1 MKRQRK
7 IPVLYFIF
15 LTIVLIGWLIYV
27 KNIDLALLYS
37 KRWPSALTMLF
48 GSFIA
53 GSSPEGSAAISY
65 PIFTLLLNIPPA
77 VARNFSFA
85 IQSIGMTSATLLI
98 LGLKIKVEWNYIK
111 FVTLGGIF
119 GLIFG
124 TYQIVPLVSP
134 IMAKLFFVSLWLSFG
149 IALWMENRKP
159 ERKVF
164 DRIENFNSKDI
175 MRLLLFGFI
184 GGIISSLFGTG
195 INIFTYCIMTI
206 YYGVS
211 EKIATPSSVIIMTIE
226 TILGFFLHAQ
236 ILKDFQPLAFEM
248 WLACVPI
255 VVFFAPFG
263 AFVVN
268 KLPRKRIAQFLYIIL
283 FVQFLGAML
292 VIKPTGIKLVL
303 CFVVLAAGLFIF
315 KYLARVRK
323 IAIE

>member
-1 MKRQRK
+1 
-7 IPVLYFIF
+7 
-15 LTIVLIGWLIYV
+15 
-27 KNIDLALLYS
+27 
-37 KRWPSALTMLF
+37 
-48 GSFIA
+48 
-53 GSSPEGSAAISY
+53 
-65 PIFTLLLNIPPA
+65 
-77 VARNFSFA
+77 
-85 IQSIGMTSATLLI
+85 
-98 LGLKIKVEWNYIK
+98 
-111 FVTLGGIF
+111 
-119 GLIFG
+119 
-124 TYQIVPLVSP
+124 
-134 IMAKLFFVSLWLSFG
+134 
-149 IALWMENRKP
+149 
-159 ERKVF
+159 
-164 DRIENFNSKDI
+164 
-175 MRLLLFGFI
+175 
-184 GGIISSLFGTG
+184 
-195 INIFTYCIMTI
+195 MTI